1 MEAEDNGGDSAELW
15 ITLNAMGYNV
25 ALHQDE
31 CSLFEVSVQSETSDS
46 PPLIEVCGLKSG
58 GSVLDR
64 ASNKCVMDGSKRT
77 KRHLDR
83 NEEIFVYREVNRG
96 QIKWIFGY
104 KL

>member
-31 CSLFEVSVQSETSDS
+31 CALFEMSVQSEKNEREAI
-46 PPLIEVCGLKSG
+46 PPVIEVCGLKSG

-64 ASNKCVMDGSKRT
+64 ACNKCVVDGSKRT

-83 NEEIFVYREVNRG
+83 NEEIFVYREV
-96 QIKWIFGY
+96 
-104 KL
+104 KLR